1 MKLIAFALLVVMFGS
16 TSLFASSLEN
26 HQKNELVQND
36 QVVTKNNQN
45 LPSTIE
51 QVKMDVEL
59 ILSKN
64 ARIQKRSSSYIV
76 RILNDQINWNYRS
89 LLDNFDKRQEFEDF
103 LRYGN

>member
-1 MKLIAFALLVVMFGS
+1 MKILTSALLVFMFGS
-16 TSLFASSLEN
+16 SSLLASSLEN
-26 HQKNELVQND
+26 HRKNELVQND

-45 LPSTIE
+45 LPSTIQ

-64 ARIQKRSSSYIV
+64 ARIQKRSSDYMV

-89 LLDNFDKRQEFEDF
+89 LLDNFNKRQEFEDF